1 MGLKTTRYRTRTLVS
16 KRPALKEPDAKRIK
30 TDDLGHE
37 SGDEPGVGIVD
48 AMPIETQLDSGDEEG
63 HDPDGNPDDD
73 PDGASDDT
81 SSDAPPA
88 SEQRAVMKRPTMNAP
103 KTPDPAMDQT
113 VAPPPMSMFD
123 EVLRTPFCM

>member
-1 MGLKTTRYRTRTLVS
+1 MKTTRYRTRTLVS

-30 TDDLGHE
+30 TDDLEHE

-63 HDPDGNPDDD
+63 HDPGDNPDDD

-81 SSDAPPA
+81 SSDAPPG
-88 SEQRAVMKRPTMNAP
+88 ERAEGRHEAADYERAEDPGPCHGPDRRAP
-103 KTPDPAMDQT
+103 ADVD
-113 VAPPPMSMFD
+113 V
-123 EVLRTPFCM
+123 R